1 MGLKDRA
8 DMAAFV
14 LWKDHCGFNE
24 SGFSSGRL
32 GRQLWHH
39 SMNSVEELMPAYN
52 RLVAVRYERSG

>member
-24 SGFSSGRL
+24 SGFGSGRL

-39 SMNSVEELMPAYN
+39 SMNSVEELMPA
-52 RLVAVRYERSG
+52 